1 LKILAGGSVLE
12 LAHGTGDLQ
21 IEMHQ
26 AGIVT
31 TGFDLSR
38 TMGTI
43 ATRKLRR
50 RGFDPVLVRGSA
62 MQLPFAQ
69 ETFDAVVSTFPTE
82 FMIDPST
89 LQESWR
95 ILTPGGR
102 LVFVPNG
109 MLKLTGPLTRILEW
123 LYNVTGQRGPWPVEP
138 LAAFQKAGFDACL
151 LVEEFPQSQVWVLVA
166 QKPVPTVVSNRVE
179 APAK

>member
-1 LKILAGGSVLE
+1 VKWLITLWWDLVRFGFRLLYNELAWTYDFVSWGVSLGNWRKWQRASIPHLKILAGGSVLE

-69 ETFDAVVSTFPTE
+69 ETFDAVVSTFPAE

-95 ILTPGGR
+95 ILTPG
-102 LVFVPNG
+102 
-109 MLKLTGPLTRILEW
+109 
-123 LYNVTGQRGPWPVEP
+123 
-138 LAAFQKAGFDACL
+138 
-151 LVEEFPQSQVWVLVA
+151 
-166 QKPVPTVVSNRVE
+166 
-179 APAK
+179 